1 MKRCLSPRWR
11 WVRVVAS
18 VSLAA
23 TALGTMNDSSAAP
36 GDGITQYHM
45 TIFRQQGGESITI
58 GDGFFLFDQQAV
70 DRELNEWLAD
80 PDSGSISIEFPV
92 LEAEFEI
99 FGHTFHADFHG
110 DEIRWV
116 EDFDDEG
123 FSFNTFVTM
132 SNGAFVNFAAGFD
145 QGTFLQYDVNGNF
158 ADCINGFCE
167 GQDAGGD
174 FFYNLFQNFE
184 WFEEPVTAPEPGT
197 ASLLGLGLLVLG
209 LMRRKAS

>member
-1 MKRCLSPRWR
+1 MKRCLSLPWR

-23 TALGTMNDSSAAP
+23 TALGTMHDSSAAP
-36 GDGITQYHM
+36 IEGVTQYHM
-45 TIFRQQGGESITI
+45 TIFRQQEGESIPI
-58 GDGFFLFDQQAV
+58 GDGFFRFDQQAV
-70 DRELNEWLAD
+70 DQILNEWLAD
-80 PDSGSISIEFPV
+80 PNDISISIEFPV
-92 LEAEFEI
+92 LAAEFKI
-99 FGHTFHADFHG
+99 FGHTFHD

-116 EDFDDEG
+116 EYFDDEG

-167 GQDAGGD
+167 GNDAGGD
-174 FFYNLFQNFE
+174 FFFNLPQSFE

-197 ASLLGLGLLVLG
+197 ASLLGLGLLGLG